1 MTQLATQLLLGQKWV
16 LQAAEEKVL
25 QQQQQTQTQEN
36 LQSDTESVK
45 KTMLWESVDTHLMVV
60 ANSWPQVKKVLW
72 MHLNVLR
79 VIATVISTAKR
90 LMVEVEEK

>member
-16 LQAAEEKVL
+16 LQVAEEKVL

-36 LQSDTESVK
+36 PQSDTESVK

-60 ANSWPQVKKVLW
+60 VNSWPRGMKVLW
-72 MHLNVLR
+72 MHLNVQR
-79 VIATVISTAKR
+79 VIATVISIAKS
-90 LMVEVEEK
+90 LVEVEVR